1 MELSNKENL
10 VQKLTDIADGFRTS
24 RSLTDQLTLDEMAEL
39 AAVPIGSTD
48 NKFLALVD
56 DTLTEITSEDFEGA
70 TKIRNYIFYRSS
82 VRGNITFPNS
92 VTTIGNYAF
101 NNSRIESINTGGV
114 QTIGEYTF
122 AGCRS
127 MTSVYLSDSLTSI
140 GHTTFQSCSNLT
152 QIRLSQNAQFTTLP
166 YNTFQYCSKLKNLTI
181 PSNITNINSS
191 ALDIGSTIPG
201 DKATFTFLGTTPPTI
216 STSTFSAAKLNKII
230 VPAGSGEAYKTA
242 TNWANF
248 ADYIEEAAV

>member
-1 MELSNKENL
+1 MAIKRAIEIDTLDRLAKGFQESRGITD
-10 VQKLTDIADGFRTS
+10 KLTTEQMIAFANEPVASG
-24 RSLTDQLTLDEMAEL
+24 
-39 AAVPIGSTD
+39 D

-70 TKIRNYIFYRSS
+70 TKIRDYIFYRSS

-101 NNSRIESINTGGV
+101 NNSGIESINTGEV
-114 QTIGEYTF
+114 QTIGQYTF
-122 AGCRS
+122 GGCRS
-127 MTSVYLSDSLTSI
+127 MTSLYLSDSLTSI

-152 QIRLSQNAQFTTLP
+152 QVRLSQNAQFTTLP
-166 YNTFQYCSKLKNLTI
+166 YNAFQYCSKLKNLTI

-191 ALDIGSTIPG
+191 ALDIGGTVPG
-201 DKATFTFLGTTPPTI
+201 DKATITFLSTIPPTI
-216 STSTFSAAKLNKII
+216 STSTFSAVKLEKII